1 MNINPNRPIEKLVGD
16 NYGIT
21 RKIVNRCHVGLSLLQ
36 VAREARPT
44 NMRKAPPKLRRGWAL
59 CVMETHFANQGLFYR
74 VAKGYNK

>member
-21 RKIVNRCHVGLSLLQ
+21 RQIVNRCHVGLSLLQ

-44 NMRKAPPKLRRGWAL
+44 NMRKAPPKLRRGL
-59 CVMETHFANQGLFYR
+59 GLMRYGNPFCKPR
-74 VAKGYNK
+74 FILSGCQRL